1 MQGSLEEWLRLLRLE
16 EYGPCLVSQ
25 GYSSVSEA
33 ATISIEDLE
42 DTGFYRLGHQ
52 KRLTLA
58 IRRLKEL
65 GRGGGGARPPHPP
78 DYYSRYVAQSQEIHV
93 QVPETRHYTRATR
106 DARAGGA
113 PGGEAGQ
120 LLLVLLA
127 VPGAEAGGRAAAV
140 RAGLLR
146 ATTSLATHQVRLSG
160 QRSHCDSVAWQPG
173 SNLPDCY

>member
-1 MQGSLEEWLRLLRLE
+1 MTPCCAVQGSLEEWLRLLRLE

-25 GYSSVSEA
+25 GYTSVSEA

-93 QVPETRHYTRATR
+93 QVPDTPHPTRVLHVTHVQA
-106 DARAGGA
+106 A
-113 PGGEAGQ
+113 PLAVKPGSFSSFSSPYPGRKLGGEQ
-120 LLLVLLA
+120 LQYG
-127 VPGAEAGGRAAAV
+127 PGYSEQPPA
-140 RAGLLR
+140 
-146 ATTSLATHQVRLSG
+146 SLPARCGSV
-160 QRSHCDSVAWQPG
+160 DSVAWQPG
-173 SNLPDCY
+173 SDWPD

>member
-146 ATTSLATHQVRLSG
+146 AAASLATHQVPPSG
-160 QRSHCDSVAWQPG
+160 HWSHCDSVARQPG
-173 SNLPDCY
+173 SNWPDCY